1 MTDCFLRQL
10 SIGDIVVLHGI
21 SPSIAHSF
29 GIYLGGTNFYVPGD
43 ANYEIRTIKQSNY
56 ILKMRPDDVP
66 IRGNLILQYRKKMQ
80 ADMEHQYL
88 KDNYQTGSIL
98 SLQSKER
105 EQYLL
110 NLGRYYTS
118 KRSKVWLSLL
128 ITNKRGLKS
137 KNQKL
142 YKAFSDFLESVRNN
156 DSTFDLK
163 LQDFYYEKI
172 IELGGNIS
180 PLKIHDYPMRLFM
193 TCQRD
198 YILRNKELLTGGKI
212 CAKYLDTKLNVIR
225 GNSHL
230 ILKRDSRYNGPDEV
244 KILCGEKY
252 NLTD

>member
-43 ANYEIRTIKQSNY
+43 ANYEIRTIKQSNH

-66 IRGNLILQYRKKMQ
+66 IRGDLILQYRKKMQ

-142 YKAFSDFLESVRNN
+142 YKVFLDFLGSVRNN
-156 DSTFDLK
+156 DATFNLE
-163 LQDFYYEKI
+163 LQDLYYEKI
-172 IELGGNIS
+172 IELRGNIA
-180 PLKIHDYPMRLFM
+180 PLEFHDYPMRLFM
-193 TCQRD
+193 TYQRD
-198 YILRNKELLTGGKI
+198 YILHDKELLTGGKI
-212 CAKYLDTKLNVIR
+212 CAKYLDTTLNIIR
-225 GNSHL
+225 GNSPL
-230 ILKRDSRYNGPDEV
+230 ILKKDSRYNAPDEV